1 LNKEV
6 ENNNFQNHNNCNNC
20 PQSGNS
26 SAIESKPISE
36 VLPAQVI
43 ELHFKAERCNF
54 FYNYLALDLKLYDKV
69 IVEAERGFDLG
80 IVASVGEP
88 AHVKLQSRKSFCPE
102 IKNVLRLAT
111 EEDIIKYIANKKK
124 EEETF
129 KICVEKILKHNLPMR
144 LVDVEYQHDCGRITF
159 YYTAEHRIDF
169 RDLVKDLANVYHTRI
184 EMRQIGVRDETKR
197 VGGIAICGRQLC
209 CTTWLL
215 DFEKISTQH
224 ATLQGLA
231 FNPMKLS
238 GHCGRLKCCLIFELE
253 NYKDGIPE
261 DYLMSGVQANS
272 KAEEFTMSRDML
284 KIACGNNNGGNG
296 SKEKSKY
303 KNR

>member
-1 LNKEV
+1 LDKEV
-6 ENNNFQNHNNCNNC
+6 ENNNFQNHNNCENC
-20 PQSGNS
+20 AQSGNS
-26 SAIESKPISE
+26 SAIESKPVGE
-36 VLPAQVI
+36 VLPQQVI

-54 FYNYLALDLKLYDKV
+54 FNNYLGLDLKLCDQV

-88 AHVKLQSRKSFCPE
+88 AYVKLQSRRAFCPE

-111 EEDIIKYIANKKK
+111 DEDKTKYITNKTK

-129 KICVEKILKHNLPMR
+129 KTCVEKILKHNLPMR
-144 LVDVEYQHDCGRITF
+144 LVDVEYQLDCGRINF

-197 VGGIAICGRQLC
+197 IGGIAICGRQLC

-215 DFEKISTQH
+215 DFERISAQH

-231 FNPMKLS
+231 YNPMKLS
-238 GHCGRLKCCLIFELE
+238 GHCSRLKCCLLFELE
-253 NYKDGIPE
+253 NYKDGIPG
-261 DYLMSGVQANS
+261 DYLMNGTQANL
-272 KAEEFTMSRDML
+272 KTEEFTMSSDML
-284 KIACGNNNGGNG
+284 KVVRGNNNGGNG